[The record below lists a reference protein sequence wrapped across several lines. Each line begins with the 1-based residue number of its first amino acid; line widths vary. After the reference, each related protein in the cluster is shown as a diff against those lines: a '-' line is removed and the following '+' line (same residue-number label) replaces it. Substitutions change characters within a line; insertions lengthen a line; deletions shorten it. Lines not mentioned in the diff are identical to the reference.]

1 MQEINV
7 NELQV
12 KTAEQ
17 EFHANI
23 EKEFSV
29 MGISV
34 TGGIPSNDDCDP
46 ALQGD
51 KARRV
56 YKEMGE
62 NDSTVAALL
71 ITIEMLFRRIRWII
85 DLPEDARGIEEAEA
99 QRDFIHSC
107 LFEDMDSSFDDVVSN
122 IMTMLQ
128 YGYSIFE
135 VVYKTRN
142 LENSLFNDGKLGIKK
157 MSFIPQDTRLR
168 WDIKNNGDIVAF
180 EQQAPDSGEI
190 ITIPYS
196 KCLHFKC
203 KAANGNPEGKSILR
217 GAYRPWFFLKRTQD
231 YESIGVEREL
241 NGVPVIRVPDSL
253 LKAAA
258 MGDENAVLALEAY
271 KKIARDLKANSQA
284 GVVIPSDTYQDQD
297 GKYSSNRKV
306 DVDLLS
312 NRGTRAI
319 DTDRIIQRYQQDI
332 ARSVIA
338 SFIMLGG
345 SERGSFALAESQTSL
360 FLAAIEAWTEVIA
373 NEFNRKLIPF
383 LIEINGMNKDYTPYM
398 RPGEL
403 QPQTFDNLASSIM
416 KLAQAGMPL
425 FPDTVLENYLRE
437 KGGLPLL
444 DPEYDGQIPQGY
456 ADRVN
461 RTNYKDSSE
470 NDGAAEE
477 NPEDNNQ
484 RERQSDVAP
493 AGSDKNLDQ
502 KKTVNE

>member
-1 MQEINV
+1 MEMNV
-7 NELQV
+7 NEVNV
-12 KTAEQ
+12 KTAEA
-17 EFHANI
+17 EFKRDI

-29 MGISV
+29 MGVSV
-34 TGGIPSNDDCDP
+34 VGGIPNNYDYDK

-51 KARRV
+51 RALKV
-56 YKEMGE
+56 YKEMGD
-62 NDSTVAALL
+62 NDSTTAALL
-71 ITIEMLFRRIRWII
+71 ITIEMLFRRIGWII
-85 DLPEDARGIEEAEA
+85 DLPHDVRGIEEAEA
-99 QRDFIHSC
+99 QREFIHEV
-107 LFEDMDSSFDDVVSN
+107 LFQDMDSTFDDIVSN
-122 IMTMLQ
+122 IMSMLQ

-135 VVYKTRN
+135 VVYKIRDKK
-142 LENSLFNDGKLGIKK
+142 NSLFPDKKLGVKK
-157 MSFIPQDTRLR
+157 ISFMPQDTRYR
-168 WDIKNNGDIVAF
+168 WDIKNDGTILAF
-180 EQQAPDSGEI
+180 EQQAPDTGKI
-190 ITIPYS
+190 ITVPYS

-203 KAANGNPEGKSILR
+203 KSANGNPEGKSILR
-217 GAYRPWFFLKRTQD
+217 GAYRPWYFLKRTQD
-231 YESIGVEREL
+231 YEAIGVEREL

-253 LKAAA
+253 IKSAFN
-258 MGDENAVLALEAY
+258 GDESAATALEAY

-284 GVVIPSDTYQDQD
+284 GVVIPSDVYQDTE
-297 GKYSSNRKV
+297 GKPSSNKKV
-306 DVDLLS
+306 DVELLS

-383 LIEINGMNKDYTPYM
+383 LISVNGMNTDYMPYI

-425 FPDTVLENYLRE
+425 FPDSVLENYLRE

-444 DPEYDGQIPQGY
+444 DPEYNGQIPQGY
-456 ADRVN
+456 ADKVN
-461 RTNYKDSSE
+461 RTNYQDADE
-470 NDGAAEE
+470 TGGD
-477 NPEDNNQ
+477 
-484 RERQSDVAP
+484 RQLNESP
-493 AGSDKNLDQ
+493 KGSDKNLEQ